1 MQESTYAMRAKDH
14 PLHRTYE
21 GMIERCCY
29 EKAKRYHRYG
39 GRGITVC
46 DRWARKSDK
55 KASGFWAFVED
66 MGPRPEGFT
75 LNRVDNDGPYCP
87 ENCEW
92 ASHDEQ
98 TENKDQARGARVGSA
113 ILTEE
118 AVRAVRR
125 SHQSGS
131 TIAEI
136 ARAHAVSWATIS
148 DICKGRTWRHIN

>member
-1 MQESTYAMRAKDH
+1 MKVKEH

-66 MGPRPEGFT
+66 MGPRPEGCT
-75 LNRVDNDGPYCP
+75 LNRIDNNGPYCP

-92 ASHDEQ
+92 ADIAAQ
-98 TENKDQARGARVGSA
+98 AKNKDQVRGVRVVGA
-113 ILTEE
+113 VFTEDQ
-118 AVRAVRR
+118 VRAVRELY
-125 SHQSGS
+125 QNGS
-131 TIAEI
+131 TITEI
-136 ARAHAVSWATIS
+136 ARTYNANWATVS
-148 DICKGRTWRHIN
+148 DICKKRTWKHLMD